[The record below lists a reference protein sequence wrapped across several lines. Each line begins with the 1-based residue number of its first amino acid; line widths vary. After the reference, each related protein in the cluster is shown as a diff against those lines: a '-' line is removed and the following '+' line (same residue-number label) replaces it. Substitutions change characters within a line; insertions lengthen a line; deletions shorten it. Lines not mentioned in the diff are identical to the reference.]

1 MTCFYP
7 ITAWK
12 LETQPKIVFSTRK
25 GDKVLRELEIPCGQ
39 CDGCRLERS
48 RQWSVRIMHEAKM
61 HKFNCFITLTY
72 DNDHLPENL
81 SLKHEDFQLF
91 MKRLRDK
98 LDVPIRY
105 YMCGEYGD
113 NFGRPHFHAC
123 IFGTDFPDKTLW
135 MKTGSGGNLFRSPL
149 LESVWTK
156 GFSSV
161 AELTFE
167 SAAYVARYVMKK
179 VTGDLAKTHYDKI
192 NVDTGEIYQVKPEYC
207 KMSLKPGIGA
217 TFYDKYKT
225 DIYPHDRVVVRGKE
239 CKPPRYYDK
248 KKELEDPYIWYEIQ
262 HKRELSAR
270 DRYQDNTRERLV
282 AKHEVLKAKIKRLKR
297 TIK

>member
-1 MTCFYP
+1 
-7 ITAWK
+7 
-12 LETQPKIVFSTRK
+12 
-25 GDKVLRELEIPCGQ
+25 
-39 CDGCRLERS
+39 
-48 RQWSVRIMHEAKM
+48 
-61 HKFNCFITLTY
+61 
-72 DNDHLPENL
+72 
-81 SLKHEDFQLF
+81 
-91 MKRLRDK
+91 
-98 LDVPIRY
+98 
-105 YMCGEYGD
+105 
-113 NFGRPHFHAC
+113 
-123 IFGTDFPDKTLW
+123 
-135 MKTGSGGNLFRSPL
+135 
-149 LESVWTK
+149 
-156 GFSSV
+156 
-161 AELTFE
+161 
-167 SAAYVARYVMKK
+167 MKK